1 MYPTV
6 RALAASFLVFLFLG
20 SFIAVEA
27 GGLFE
32 APDLLYTTTTAGD
45 DEQDTEEVTARVAR
59 VSFVSGDARIRRS
72 GSDEWENVT
81 LNLPVV
87 EGDEIA
93 TEAGARIELQL
104 AKDQHV
110 RLAENS
116 SLKLVTYSDEGIAL
130 SLSLG
135 TMHLRI
141 RTFNK
146 DRTFFEIDAPKTTM
160 ALQSAG
166 SYRIDAG
173 NVGDKEIKI
182 AAITGEIR
190 VYTENAGFTLKGGRR
205 ARLYFDGPTQGEWET
220 GDAMASMDEFD
231 RWGTD
236 RDEAIALRLGAAYY
250 DKYYDD
256 DIYGA
261 DDLYDNGQ
269 WIHTRDYGYVW
280 RPFSS
285 AIRPYS
291 DWSPYRYGHW
301 RWLPPFGWTWV
312 NDEPWGWAT
321 YHYGRWF
328 YHNGYW
334 NWSPYGYYRST
345 RSWWRPALVAITV
358 VRNNICWY
366 PLTYHQA
373 RVNFNRQYHR
383 RNNNGRN
390 NQNAGP
396 VLPVRGTGG
405 RISIERVPAVG
416 VVGVDSKD
424 FGKRGREIRRLPR
437 EVAETVIAAKT
448 IDDAPQ
454 LPKREE
460 LGKDLGR
467 DILAERPTRDI
478 AAAQARVGTVKRT
491 REQPLD
497 KELRTTLITGG
508 RPLRQAPATDISGPD
523 TRPGVTE
530 SRPTGIF
537 DRPAPTRVRPKIG
550 TPMESEGPAPNART
564 PVEPQR
570 QPSPTE
576 NVVRQREP
584 SPTRE
589 TPRRELPPESARP
602 TRDPPTV
609 RESPRRETPPAS
621 EKPRDSTPR
630 VKETPKSDPAPAKES
645 PKPERRPDAQSKKA
659 DPIT

>member
-6 RALAASFLVFLFLG
+6 RAVAAAFFIFLFLG

-27 GGLFE
+27 GALYE
-32 APDLLYTTTTAGD
+32 APDPLSKTTTVD

-104 AKDQHV
+104 AKDQHL
-110 RLAENS
+110 RLEENS
-116 SLKLVTYSDEGIAL
+116 SLKLVTYTDEGIAL

-135 TMHLRI
+135 TMHLKV
-141 RTFNK
+141 RTFDK
-146 DRTFFEIDAPKTTM
+146 DKTFFEIDAPKTTM

-173 NVGDKEIKI
+173 NVGDKEIRI
-182 AAITGEIR
+182 ASITGEIR
-190 VYTENAGFTLKGGRR
+190 VYTENAGFTLKSGRR
-205 ARLYFDGPTQGEWET
+205 ARLFVDGPTQGEWET

-231 RWGTD
+231 RWAST
-236 RDEAIALRLGAAYY
+236 RDEAIALRLGESYY

-261 DDLYDNGQ
+261 DDLNDNGQ

-285 AIRPYS
+285 AIRSYS

-345 RSWWRPALVAITV
+345 RSWWRPALVVITV
-358 VRNNICWY
+358 FRNNICWY

-383 RNNNGRN
+383 RDNNGRN

-405 RISIERVPAVG
+405 RVPIEIVPVGG
-416 VVGVDSKD
+416 VVGVDTKD
-424 FGKRGREIRRLPR
+424 FGKRGREIRRMPR

-448 IDDAPQ
+448 NDAAPQ
-454 LPKREE
+454 LPKRDEV
-460 LGKDLGR
+460 GKNLGR

-478 AAAQARVGTVKRT
+478 AAAQARVGTIKRT
-491 REQPLD
+491 GDEPLD
-497 KELRTTLITGG
+497 KELRTTRILGG
-508 RPLRQAPATDISGPD
+508 RSLRAAPTTDISGPD
-523 TRPGVTE
+523 TRPAVTE

-537 DRPAPTRVRPKIG
+537 ERPTPARVRPKVDA
-550 TPMESEGPAPNART
+550 PAERT

-576 NVVRQREP
+576 NVVRQRQP
-584 SPTRE
+584 PTVRV
-589 TPRRELPPESARP
+589 TPRQEPPPESAKP
-602 TRDPPTV
+602 KRDPAPV
-609 RESPRRETPPAS
+609 RQSPQREPPAAA
-621 EKPRDSTPR
+621 KPRDTEPR
-630 VKETPKSDPAPAKES
+630 AKETLKSAPAPAKES
-645 PKPERRPDAQSKKA
+645 PKPVRRPDAPSKKA